1 MVNLQKAGGI
11 AALLEALVYV
21 VGFTVMAT
29 LLNPGIT
36 ESWGQAEKLSFV
48 LERKAIFQGLTL
60 FIYVVFGVALVVL
73 TVALHERIK
82 AKASALMQIATP
94 FGLIWAGLVIASG
107 MVASV
112 GLEAV
117 AKLHTQD
124 ATLAITAWTVIAA
137 IQDGLGGG
145 VEIVGGVWLLLV
157 SVASLQFKTF
167 PKLLD
172 YLGVVV
178 GLAGVLTIAPP
189 LRDLSAVFGVGQ
201 IFWFA
206 AIGILMLRRNG
217 AQAGGPADVLASGQR
232 G

>member
-11 AALLEALVYV
+11 AALVEALAYV
-21 VGFTVMAT
+21 VGFIVMAT
-29 LLNPGIT
+29 LLNPGNT
-36 ESWGQAEKLSFV
+36 ETWGPAEKLAFV
-48 LERKAIFQGLTL
+48 LEKKAIFQGLNL
-60 FIYVVFGVALVVL
+60 FIYVVFGVVLVVL

-117 AKLHTQD
+117 AKLHAQD
-124 ATLAITAWTVIAA
+124 ATLALTARTVIAA
-137 IQDGLGGG
+137 VQDGLGGG

-157 SVASLQFKTF
+157 SLASLQSKSF

-172 YLGVVV
+172 YLGVVI
-178 GLAGVLTIAPP
+178 GLAGILTIAPP
-189 LRDLSAVFGVGQ
+189 LRDLGAVFGVGQ

-206 AIGILMLRRNG
+206 VIGVVMLRRNG
-217 AQAGGPADVLASGQR
+217 ARAVVPAEVLVEGQR